1 MIYDIILTALF
12 ITLAFI
18 VFLFYKAMQAL
29 VKKNNEEHH
38 LLNAND
44 SILMQE
50 ITKLAVLGNKANDIN
65 IRIFKSITAIKN
77 NSNNLPSDVV
87 RALEKTESDL
97 ETVRSINKSL
107 LHTIASIKTNMN
119 NTLHEESNNDNWW
132 EYIRWLSH
140 I

>member
-38 LLNAND
+38 LLNADD

-50 ITKLAVLGNKANDIN
+50 ITKLAVLGNKVNDIN

-77 NSNNLPSDVV
+77 NRNNLPSDVV

-119 NTLHEESNNDNWW
+119 NTLHEESNNDN
-132 EYIRWLSH
+132 
-140 I
+140 

>member
-1 MIYDIILTALF
+1 MIYDIILTILF
-12 ITLAFI
+12 VSLAI
-18 VFLFYKAMQAL
+18 IIPLFYKAMQAL

-50 ITKLAVLGNKANDIN
+50 ITKISVLGNKVNDIN
-65 IRIFKSITAIKN
+65 IRIFKTITTIKN
-77 NSNNLPSDVV
+77 NNNLPSDVV

-107 LHTIASIKTNMN
+107 LHTIASIKTNIN
-119 NTLHEESNNDNWW
+119 KTSHEESDTDN
-132 EYIRWLSH
+132 
-140 I
+140 

>member
-1 MIYDIILTALF
+1 MIYDIILTILF
-12 ITLAFI
+12 VSLAII
-18 VFLFYKAMQAL
+18 VSLFYKAMQAL

-38 LLNAND
+38 LLSAND

-50 ITKLAVLGNKANDIN
+50 ITKISVLGNKVNDIN
-65 IRIFKSITAIKN
+65 IRIFKTITTIKN
-77 NSNNLPSDVV
+77 NNNLPSDVV

-119 NTLHEESNNDNWW
+119 KTSHEESGTDN
-132 EYIRWLSH
+132 
-140 I
+140 

>member
-1 MIYDIILTALF
+1 MIYDIILTILF
-12 ITLAFI
+12 ISLAII
-18 VFLFYKAMQAL
+18 VSLFYKAMQAL

-50 ITKLAVLGNKANDIN
+50 ITKISVLGNKVNDIN
-65 IRIFKSITAIKN
+65 IRIFKTITTIKN
-77 NSNNLPSDVV
+77 NNNLPSDVV

-119 NTLHEESNNDNWW
+119 KTSHEESDTDN
-132 EYIRWLSH
+132 
-140 I
+140 

>member
-1 MIYDIILTALF
+1 MIYDIILTTLF

-50 ITKLAVLGNKANDIN
+50 ITKLAVLGNKVNDIN

-119 NTLHEESNNDNWW
+119 NTLHEESNNDN
-132 EYIRWLSH
+132 
-140 I
+140 

>member
-1 MIYDIILTALF
+1 MIYDIILTILF
-12 ITLAFI
+12 ISLAII
-18 VFLFYKAMQAL
+18 VSLFYKAMQAL

-50 ITKLAVLGNKANDIN
+50 ITKISVLGNKVNDIN
-65 IRIFKSITAIKN
+65 IRIFKTITTIKN
-77 NSNNLPSDVV
+77 NNNLPSDVV

-119 NTLHEESNNDNWW
+119 RTSHEESGTDN
-132 EYIRWLSH
+132 
-140 I
+140 

>member
-1 MIYDIILTALF
+1 MIYDIILTILF
-12 ITLAFI
+12 ISLAII
-18 VFLFYKAMQAL
+18 VSLFYKAMQAL

-50 ITKLAVLGNKANDIN
+50 ITKISVLGNKVNDIN
-65 IRIFKSITAIKN
+65 IRILKTITTIKN
-77 NSNNLPSDVV
+77 NNNLPSDVV

-119 NTLHEESNNDNWW
+119 KTSHEESDIDN
-132 EYIRWLSH
+132 
-140 I
+140 

>member
-1 MIYDIILTALF
+1 MIYDIILTILF
-12 ITLAFI
+12 VSLAII
-18 VFLFYKAMQAL
+18 VSLFYKAMQAL
-29 VKKNNEEHH
+29 VKKNNEEHL

-50 ITKLAVLGNKANDIN
+50 ITKISVLGNKVNDIN
-65 IRIFKSITAIKN
+65 IRIFKTITTIKN
-77 NSNNLPSDVV
+77 NNNLPSDVV

-119 NTLHEESNNDNWW
+119 KTSHEESDTDN
-132 EYIRWLSH
+132 
-140 I
+140 

>member
-1 MIYDIILTALF
+1 MIYDIVLTVLL
-12 ITLAFI
+12 ISLAII
-18 VFLFYKAMQAL
+18 VLLFYKAMQAL

-50 ITKLAVLGNKANDIN
+50 ITKLSVLGNKVNDIN
-65 IRIFKSITAIKN
+65 VRIFKTITTIKN
-77 NSNNLPSDVV
+77 NNNLPSDVV

-97 ETVRSINKSL
+97 ETARSINKSL

-119 NTLHEESNNDNWW
+119 RISHHGESGTDN
-132 EYIRWLSH
+132 
-140 I
+140 

>member
-1 MIYDIILTALF
+1 MIYDIILTILF
-12 ITLAFI
+12 VSLAII
-18 VFLFYKAMQAL
+18 VSLFYKAMQAL

-50 ITKLAVLGNKANDIN
+50 ITKISVLGNKVNDIN
-65 IRIFKSITAIKN
+65 IRIFKTITTIKN
-77 NSNNLPSDVV
+77 NNNLPSDVV

-119 NTLHEESNNDNWW
+119 RTSHEESDTDN
-132 EYIRWLSH
+132 
-140 I
+140 